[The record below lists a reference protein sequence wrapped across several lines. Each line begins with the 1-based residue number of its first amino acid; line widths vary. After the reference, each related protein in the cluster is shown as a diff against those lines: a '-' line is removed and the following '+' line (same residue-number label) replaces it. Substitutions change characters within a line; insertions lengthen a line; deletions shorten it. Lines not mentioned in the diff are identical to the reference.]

1 MIYSKDLVMKNINS
15 IKNKTTHLREFFL
28 AYKYSMDIGIPT
40 ILARLRV
47 CLLSQFSI
55 YSSKKTLCYI
65 FPFSY
70 NIFPTFIVFS
80 TFKLCTYPILV
91 DKGSKSSQEAII
103 YDYKSDVFS
112 IEFHFFPILFIKT
125 CNESM
130 I

>member
-1 MIYSKDLVMKNINS
+1 M
-15 IKNKTTHLREFFL
+15 THLKEFFL
-28 AYKYSMDIGIPT
+28 AYKYSMDIGIIPT

-47 CLLSQFSI
+47 YLLSQFSI

-103 YDYKSDVFS
+103 YDYKSDIFS
-112 IEFHFFPILFIKT
+112 IEFHFFPILSIKT